1 MASGGHRR
9 VRTRVICSSALTRC
23 AGSKSCHTRAW
34 SRSSRRGAVAEL
46 RGDVLRR
53 LALVDEQRGE
63 ARAQVSRSDSPGA
76 VLVAGGRPRGAPRR
90 PESALAPVVPVV
102 IGPRLAANDSGS
114 PGASEGRGG
123 SSCGTGFSAAV
134 TAACAPSLCPGLF
147 PWCSPM
153 ICLALS
159 TLIEPSKFASPLGD
173 SNPRPLPYHRSSHT
187 QKSGDYQ
194 GICLGQPWRKC
205 PQIAGVRQGRVPLV
219 FHGI

>member
-123 SSCGTGFSAAV
+123 VVMRDRIQRCRNGSLRAV
-134 TAACAPSLCPGLF
+134 FVPG
-147 PWCSPM
+147 P
-153 ICLALS
+153 
-159 TLIEPSKFASPLGD
+159 
-173 SNPRPLPYHRSSHT
+173 
-187 QKSGDYQ
+187 
-194 GICLGQPWRKC
+194 
-205 PQIAGVRQGRVPLV
+205 VPLV
-219 FHGI
+219 FPDDLLGSIDSDRAKQIRKPSWGLEPQTPSLPSKFSHAEKWRLPGHLPGTTLAEMSTNSGC